1 MQSPLLEIQQLNISL
16 KAQPKNSLVQ
26 ELSFSIQPGEI
37 LGVVGESGSGK
48 SLTALSIIGL
58 LNPRIFSTTADK
70 WQFEG
75 LDLNQLSEKELQ
87 KLRGRAISM
96 IFQEPMSSLNPS
108 QKCGHQVAEV
118 LTQHTDLSKK
128 VIKKQVLESFKKV
141 KLPDVERIYDSYP
154 HQLSGGQKQ
163 RIMIAMAIACKPKLL
178 IADEPTTALDVTVQ
192 KEIIELLYEIQA
204 NNKMSILFITHDLA
218 LIKNIAHRILVL
230 YQGKMVELDSAKAIF
245 NRPQQAY
252 TKALIAARP
261 TANERPKRLPVIEQV
276 QSNNYRK
283 ILISKEERKLQHE
296 KIYAQA
302 PLLTIQNLG
311 KTYFSKLGFFKHPK
325 AFHALKDIN
334 LNIYPG
340 ETFGLVGESGCGKST
355 LGNIILG
362 LSTANHGNVLYRG
375 KAIEQLRKAD
385 QKKMHQEIQLI
396 FQDPFA
402 SLNPKLAIGKA
413 LLEPM
418 QVHHIGTAA
427 HRREKV
433 IDLLQKVGLD
443 ETDYDKYP
451 HEFSGGQRQRIGIA
465 RALSVQPKLIVC
477 DESVSALD
485 LSVQAQVLN
494 LLNDLKEDFGFTYL
508 FISHDLSIVKYMSDR
523 IAVME
528 NGKIIECKEADMVY
542 QNPEQ
547 EYTKKLIAA
556 IPK

>member
-1 MQSPLLEIQQLNISL
+1 MQRPLLEIQHLNIVL
-16 KAQPKNSLVQ
+16 KAQLENPLVNK
-26 ELSFSIQPGEI
+26 LSFTIQPGEI

-58 LNPRIFSTTADK
+58 LNPNIFSITAEK
-70 WQFEG
+70 WQFDGME
-75 LDLNQLSEKELQ
+75 LSQLSKKALQ
-87 KLRGRAISM
+87 QLRGSAISM
-96 IFQEPMSSLNPS
+96 VFQEPMSSLNPS
-108 QKCGHQVAEV
+108 QKCGPQVAEV
-118 LTQHTDLSKK
+118 LKQHTDLSRKA
-128 VIKKQVLESFKKV
+128 IREQVLDTFRNV

-192 KEIIELLYEIQA
+192 QEIIELLREIQA
-204 NNKMSILFITHDLA
+204 TNKMSILFITHDLA

-230 YQGKMVELDSAKAIF
+230 YKGKKVELNTADAIF
-245 NRPQQAY
+245 KQPQQAY
-252 TKALIAARP
+252 TKALIAAKP
-261 TANERPKRLPVIEQV
+261 STNERPKRLPVIEQV
-276 QSNNYRK
+276 QNNTYK
-283 ILISKEERKLQHE
+283 KVLISKEERKLLQE
-296 KIYAQA
+296 KLYAQA
-302 PLLTIQNLG
+302 PLLSVQNLQ
-311 KTYFSKLGFFKHPK
+311 KTYFSKLGFFKRPK
-325 AFHALKDIN
+325 AFQALNDIT
-334 LNIYPG
+334 LDIYAG

-362 LSTANHGNVLYRG
+362 LNTANHGNILYRG
-375 KAIEQLRKAD
+375 KPIEQLRKSD

-402 SLNPKLAIGKA
+402 SLNPKLTIGKA
-413 LLEPM
+413 ILEPM
-418 QVHHIGTAA
+418 QVHQIGSTGQ
-427 HRREKV
+427 RREKV
-433 IDLLQKVGLD
+433 IELLQKVGLD
-443 ETDYDKYP
+443 EAAYDKYP

-508 FISHDLSIVKYMSDR
+508 FISHDLSVVKYMSDR

-528 NGKIIECKEADMVY
+528 NGKIIECDEADKVY
-542 QNPEQ
+542 QNPQ
-547 EYTKKLIAA
+547 QDYTKKLIAA